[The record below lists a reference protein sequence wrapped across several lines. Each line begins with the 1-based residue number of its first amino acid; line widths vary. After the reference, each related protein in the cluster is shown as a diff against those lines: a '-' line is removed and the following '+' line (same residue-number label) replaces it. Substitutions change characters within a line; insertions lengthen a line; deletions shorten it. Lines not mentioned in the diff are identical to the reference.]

1 MNLNPKVWGPHAW
14 FFLDSIV
21 LSLPNKLNDEQKNIY
36 KNFFTSLQYILPC
49 EGCRNHYTENLKKY
63 PLTDQILSNKENM
76 IKWLLNVHNN
86 VRKENKTIPISIK
99 QFFEYYYKQY
109 DETKNEKKIKKKC
122 NFKYQI
128 SIILLLLFLLL
139 IIYKF
144 KFKS

>member
-1 MNLNPKVWGPHAW
+1 MNLNPKIWGPHAW
-14 FFLDSIV
+14 FFLDSIM
-21 LSLPNKLNDEQKNIY
+21 LSLPNKLSNEQKNIY

-86 VRKENKTIPISIK
+86 IRKENKTIPISIR

-109 DETKNEKKIKKKC
+109 DEKQNEKNKKKC

-128 SIILLLLFLLL
+128 SIILILLVLLL
-139 IIYKF
+139 IIYKS
-144 KFKS
+144 KS

>member
-14 FFLDSIV
+14 FFLDSIM
-21 LSLPNKLNDEQKNIY
+21 LSLPNKLNNEQKNIY

-49 EGCRNHYTENLKKY
+49 ECCRNHYTENLKKY

-76 IKWLLNVHNN
+76 IKWLLNIHNN
-86 VRKENKTIPISIK
+86 VRQENKTIPISIR

-109 DETKNEKKIKKKC
+109 DEKQNKKNKKKC

-128 SIILLLLFLLL
+128 SIILILLFLLL

-144 KFKS
+144 KS

>member
-1 MNLNPKVWGPHAW
+1 MNLNPKIWGPHTW
-14 FFLDSIV
+14 FFLDSIM
-21 LSLPNKLNDEQKNIY
+21 LSLPNKLNKEQQNIY
-36 KNFFTSLQYILPC
+36 KNFFTSLQYVLPC

-86 VRKENKTIPISIK
+86 IRKENKTIPISIK

-109 DETKNEKKIKKKC
+109 DEKKNKKKC

-128 SIILLLLFLLL
+128 SIILILLFLLL

-144 KFKS
+144 KS

>member
-1 MNLNPKVWGPHAW
+1 MNLNPKIWGPHAW
-14 FFLDSIV
+14 FFLDSIM
-21 LSLPNKLNDEQKNIY
+21 LSLPNKLNNEQKNIY

-86 VRKENKTIPISIK
+86 IRKENKTIPISIK

-109 DETKNEKKIKKKC
+109 DEKKNKKKC

-128 SIILLLLFLLL
+128 SIILILLFLLL

-144 KFKS
+144 KS

>member
-14 FFLDSIV
+14 FFLDSIM
-21 LSLPNKLNDEQKNIY
+21 LSLPNKLNNEQKNIY

-76 IKWLLNVHNN
+76 IKWLLNIHNS
-86 VRKENKTIPISIK
+86 VRQENKTIPISIR

-109 DETKNEKKIKKKC
+109 DEKQNKKNKKKC

-128 SIILLLLFLLL
+128 SIILILLFLLL

-144 KFKS
+144 KS

>member
-1 MNLNPKVWGPHAW
+1 MNLNPKIWGPHTW

-21 LSLPNKLNDEQKNIY
+21 LSLPNKLNNEQRHNY
-36 KNFFTSLQYILPC
+36 KNFFTSLQYVLPC

-76 IKWLLNVHNN
+76 IKWLLNIHNN
-86 VRKENKTIPISIK
+86 IRKENKTIPISIK

-109 DETKNEKKIKKKC
+109 DDKKNKKKS
-122 NFKYQI
+122 NFRYNLCFI
-128 SIILLLLFLLL
+128 MILFLLFLI

-144 KFKS
+144 QRSKS

>member
-14 FFLDSIV
+14 FFLDSIM
-21 LSLPNKLNDEQKNIY
+21 LSLPNKLNNEQKNIY

-76 IKWLLNVHNN
+76 IKWLLNIHNN
-86 VRKENKTIPISIK
+86 VRQENKTIPISIR

-109 DETKNEKKIKKKC
+109 DEKQNKKNKKKC

-128 SIILLLLFLLL
+128 SIILILLFLLL

-144 KFKS
+144 KS

>member
-1 MNLNPKVWGPHAW
+1 MNLIPKVWGPHAW
-14 FFLDSIV
+14 FFLDSIM
-21 LSLPNKLNDEQKNIY
+21 LSLPNKLNNEQQNIY

-76 IKWLLNVHNN
+76 IKWLLNIHNN
-86 VRKENKTIPISIK
+86 VRQENKTIPISIR

-109 DETKNEKKIKKKC
+109 DEKQNKKNKKKC

-128 SIILLLLFLLL
+128 SIILILLFLLL

-144 KFKS
+144 KS

>member
-1 MNLNPKVWGPHAW
+1 MNLNPKIWGPHAW
-14 FFLDSIV
+14 FFLDSIM
-21 LSLPNKLNDEQKNIY
+21 LSLPNKLNNEQKNIY

-76 IKWLLNVHNN
+76 IKWLLNIHNN
-86 VRKENKTIPISIK
+86 VRQENKTIPISIR

-109 DETKNEKKIKKKC
+109 DEKQNKKNKKKC

-128 SIILLLLFLLL
+128 SIILILLFLLL

-144 KFKS
+144 KS